1 MPGAADDVT
10 MADGAGSEG
19 SGSKEARRKMLDR
32 RRAALYRSSWSPE
45 KKAEMK
51 LQNCQ
56 RERNRLARMTPAQR
70 KEHRVKNTASKRR
83 SRAKARE
90 KKLIDEAEQ
99 RMKTLE
105 PYVLKPGDIIP
116 QGAVGKRLELFERR
130 NWKRCPNCGSRDISG
145 VLTCRRFPPSCW
157 RSDFSDCDPNL
168 YYGTHYYA
176 DNSDG

>member
-1 MPGAADDVT
+1 MPGAADDVA

-70 KEHRVKNTASKRR
+70 KEHREKNTASKRR

-90 KKLIDEAEQ
+90 KKLHDETEE

-116 QGAVGKRLELFERR
+116 QGAVGKRLELFEYN
-130 NWKRCPNCGSRDISG
+130 NWKICPVPKCGMRM
-145 VLTCRRFPPSCW
+145 TCGEHFYSVERY
-157 RSDFSDCDPNL
+157 DPNL
-168 YYGTHYYA
+168 YYGSHYYA
-176 DNSDG
+176 GKRRDW